1 MPPKKK
7 QAETQANESAGPLTP
22 VAARLGFKRRL
33 DASEPGDDE
42 SKTVAKKKYNP
53 FNPPVIPAVPN
64 KHLRDQK
71 IAENRGKVNCLAGLT
86 FVITGVLDSMERD
99 ECGVLIKEYGGK
111 VTGGVSGKTSYLIA
125 GIEPGESKVKK
136 ALVKKIKQI
145 DEDGLLALLKK
156 SGLVPRV

>member
-1 MPPKKK
+1 M
-7 QAETQANESAGPLTP
+7 
-22 VAARLGFKRRL
+22 
-33 DASEPGDDE
+33 
-42 SKTVAKKKYNP
+42 
-53 FNPPVIPAVPN
+53 
-64 KHLRDQK
+64 
-71 IAENRGKVNCLAGLT
+71 T
-86 FVITGVLDSMERD
+86 FVIIGVLDSMERD

-156 SGLVPRV
+156 SGLVPRG